1 MQSVIRIGSRE
12 SRLAVKQAEIIK
24 DQIRRCDQTILVE
37 IITMKTTGD
46 KILDRSLESVGGKG
60 LFVKELDQALA
71 DGRIDLAVHS
81 LKDMPMEESSEF
93 PILAYSR
100 REDPRDV
107 LIYKSEKK
115 EQGTEEGSILT
126 KTGAVIGT
134 SSKRRMIQIQKL
146 YPNAVFQGIRGNIQ
160 TRLSKLNKEEYDA
173 AVLAAAG
180 VKRLNME
187 AVIGRYFS
195 VDEVIPAAGQG
206 ILAVQGRK
214 EFLKDTVWRQYVD
227 DKKSRVQALAERS
240 FIRVLDGGCTSPSAA
255 YAQSS
260 EPQPETAPSPAETEA
275 EPETQNPFTPDGT
288 GTVVDNATDE
298 DGKEFYTITTADES
312 VFYLVIDKQK
322 TSENVYFL
330 NTVTVDD
337 LLPLAEQGK
346 EPPKE
351 VTPEPEPKPT
361 EPVEEIPDP
370 EPEKKDSP
378 LLSLLLIGA
387 VVLAG
392 GGIGYYFKI
401 YKPKHE
407 APDLED
413 DYCEYEDG
421 ELEEIAE
428 EPEDEDTPPWE
439 EDTEE

>member
-1 MQSVIRIGSRE
+1 MLCNAH
-12 SRLAVKQAEIIK
+12 RLTDHTFQHKY
-24 DQIRRCDQTILVE
+24 RFFLCSS
-37 IITMKTTGD
+37 
-46 KILDRSLESVGGKG
+46 ILDRLI
-60 LFVKELDQALA
+60 LP
-71 DGRIDLAVHS
+71 RISQMDILYKTARVCVLPLCFHIHG
-81 LKDMPMEESSEF
+81 SSRRC
-93 PILAYSR
+93 ILAYSR

-255 YAQSS
+255 YAKVKG
-260 EPQPETAPSPAETEA
+260 
-275 EPETQNPFTPDGT
+275 N
-288 GTVVDNATDE
+288 
-298 DGKEFYTITTADES
+298 
-312 VFYLVIDKQK
+312 
-322 TSENVYFL
+322 
-330 NTVTVDD
+330 
-337 LLPLAEQGK
+337 
-346 EPPKE
+346 
-351 VTPEPEPKPT
+351 
-361 EPVEEIPDP
+361 
-370 EPEKKDSP
+370 
-378 LLSLLLIGA
+378 
-387 VVLAG
+387 
-392 GGIGYYFKI
+392 
-401 YKPKHE
+401 
-407 APDLED
+407 
-413 DYCEYEDG
+413 
-421 ELEEIAE
+421 ELELTGLYYNEKSGQYFVKKAASYI
-428 EPEDEDTPPWE
+428 EDASSLGERLALTMKKQFGE
-439 EDTEE
+439 R

>member
-115 EQGTEEGSILT
+115 ERGTEEGSILT

-255 YAQSS
+255 YAKVKG
-260 EPQPETAPSPAETEA
+260 
-275 EPETQNPFTPDGT
+275 N
-288 GTVVDNATDE
+288 
-298 DGKEFYTITTADES
+298 
-312 VFYLVIDKQK
+312 
-322 TSENVYFL
+322 
-330 NTVTVDD
+330 
-337 LLPLAEQGK
+337 
-346 EPPKE
+346 
-351 VTPEPEPKPT
+351 
-361 EPVEEIPDP
+361 
-370 EPEKKDSP
+370 
-378 LLSLLLIGA
+378 
-387 VVLAG
+387 
-392 GGIGYYFKI
+392 
-401 YKPKHE
+401 
-407 APDLED
+407 
-413 DYCEYEDG
+413 
-421 ELEEIAE
+421 ELELTGLYYNEKSGQYFVKKAASYI
-428 EPEDEDTPPWE
+428 EDASSLGERLALTMKKQFGE
-439 EDTEE
+439 R